1 VYLRFHHPDR
11 APEFL
16 CRFHGLLYGE
26 CRDATWNGNSKLAQ
40 DLLALVF
47 MYFHK
52 NSLSIRR
59 LPPLQ
64 NIMHAPI
71 GLNWHEMYHAALH
84 QNA

>member
-1 VYLRFHHPDR
+1 
-11 APEFL
+11 
-16 CRFHGLLYGE
+16 
-26 CRDATWNGNSKLAQ
+26 
-40 DLLALVF
+40 

-84 QNA
+84 QNVGLLSVV